1 MSWSLWAFLGVC
13 GVTAILMDGIVKIMG
28 ASKHKGNK
36 DLEVQLQEFIEV
48 ANTLK
53 SELVQMQ
60 ARLET
65 LEKIVTDPELEL
77 KQELNK
83 L

>member
-1 MSWSLWAFLGVC
+1 MSWSLWAFLGIC
-13 GVTAILMDGIVKIMG
+13 GVTAILMDGVVKIIR
-28 ASKHKGNK
+28 ASKGRGTKE
-36 DLEVQLQEFIEV
+36 LEGQLQEFIEI
-48 ANTLK
+48 ANELR
-53 SELVQMQ
+53 SELVQIE